1 MTSRFTYTPLGDQ
14 AVLITLKSGSSEGRE
29 LVSAGA
35 LAEKFRTFNLRG
47 VTDIVPAFSQLAI
60 HYNPHEWISSSASA
74 QSPFE
79 RIVEYLERKLVDEE
93 IVLSAKKS
101 QLVRIPVCYDK
112 KMGLDL
118 VALSLTLGVSVDDV
132 INLHQSVVYSVG
144 AIGFA
149 PGFAYLEGLD
159 SVLKIPRRDAPRTR
173 VPAGSVAIGG
183 AYSGIYPSTLP
194 GGWHTLGRT
203 RMNLFRKKGDCGA
216 LLRVGDQVQ
225 FEVISIEEYDV
236 NQSRE
241 TDA

>member
-1 MTSRFTYTPLGDQ
+1 MTSRFTYAPLGDQ
-14 AVLITLKSGSSEGRE
+14 AVLISLESGSSQGNE

-35 LAEKFRTFNLRG
+35 LAEKIRGFNLRG

-60 HYNPHEWISSSASA
+60 HYNPNEWVSSSG

-79 RIVEYLERKLVDEE
+79 RIVEYLERKLVSKE

-101 QLVRIPVCYDK
+101 QLVRVPVCYDK

-118 VALSLTLGVSVDDV
+118 VVISLTLGISVDDV

-144 AIGFA
+144 AIAFA

-183 AYSGIYPSTLP
+183 GYSGIYPSTLP
-194 GGWHTLGRT
+194 GGWHILGRT
-203 RMNLFRKKGDCGA
+203 RMKLFRKQGDCGA
-216 LLRVGDQVQ
+216 LLSVGDLVQ
-225 FEVISIEEYDV
+225 FEMISIEEYDV
-236 NQSRE
+236 NQIME
-241 TDA
+241 TDV